1 MLLLLQHGAAVDRAA
16 ADGDTPLHDACEAG
30 QGSLVRLL
38 ARHGA
43 NPRLPGAGA
52 RTPLQLLRARGDS
65 TAVGAWLAAVVGFR
79 ALHWACESRDPAGV
93 RAALRGDAVL
103 DASARSGANGE
114 GPTALE
120 LVSHPGAFPHEP
132 SPVRK
137 ETAALVRA
145 ALAPWSPGT
154 HRVQTAAFRRGVL
167 AVLCVGVRLR
177 GESERRRSRR
187 RQERGAVAP
196 LPLLPPDVWACVLSQ
211 CTRNWWVSI
220 RS

>member
-1 MLLLLQHGAAVDRAA
+1 MQRRAEDGATRPADRQRS
-16 ADGDTPLHDACEAG
+16 AG
-30 QGSLVRLL
+30 ITTLDD
-38 ARHGA
+38 
-43 NPRLPGAGA
+43 P
-52 RTPLQLLRARGDS
+52 TPLQALRARGDR
-65 TAVGAWLAAVVGFR
+65 AALAAWLAAVDGFT
-79 ALHWACESRDPAGV
+79 ALHWACESRDPARV
-93 RAALRGDAVL
+93 LAALRGDAVR
-103 DASARSGANGE
+103 DAGARCGADGA

-120 LVSHPGAFPHEP
+120 LASRPEAFPHEP

-137 ETAALVRA
+137 ETAVLVRA

-167 AVLCVGVRLR
+167 AVLCVEVRLR